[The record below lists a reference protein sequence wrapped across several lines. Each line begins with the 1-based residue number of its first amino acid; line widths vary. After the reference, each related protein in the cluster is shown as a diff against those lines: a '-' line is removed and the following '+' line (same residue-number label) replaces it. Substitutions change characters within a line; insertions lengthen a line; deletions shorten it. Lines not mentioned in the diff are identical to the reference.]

1 MNIAM
6 NNMWKKMFLKY
17 LIFCINSFNTITI
30 NINVIRL
37 YDYFIIGGLFVRG
50 AFVLFPF
57 TPENTTTCTG
67 YMEIEKLKG

>member
-1 MNIAM
+1 M

-17 LIFCINSFNTITI
+17 FIFCINSFNTITI

-50 AFVLFPF
+50 AYVHGAFVQGAFVLQV
-57 TPENTTTCTG
+57 
-67 YMEIEKLKG
+67 YSHSHQKILLHV